1 MKKILKILG
10 NQAVDPADQNIIDA
24 LREEVKT
31 ERLKDREH
39 TGFDHNLISHT
50 TSADQ
55 KKYKKQNTIVRPQ
68 LIFAF
73 GGLSMIVL
81 CLLVNPFPK
90 LKLLIPGEQ
99 EKLERQMQ
107 VLGEV
112 KETQQQIEASLHRLT
127 ETLAQR
133 SALNLKKEWVDSIP
147 GYQALISLAEV
158 RDEFLQ
164 VSPID
169 ILPKPH
175 NSDFK
180 FLYQKELNLLR
191 EIFLKKD
198 TKS

>member
-10 NQAVDPADQNIIDA
+10 NQAVDPADQIIIDA

-31 ERLKDREH
+31 ERLKDRDH

-73 GGLSMIVL
+73 GGISMIVL
-81 CLLVNPFPK
+81 CLLVNPFPM

-99 EKLERQMQ
+99 EKLESQMQ

-112 KETQQQIEASLHRLT
+112 KETQQQIEASLHSLT

-133 SALNLKKEWVDSIP
+133 SALNLKKRMGRFYS
-147 GYQALISLAEV
+147 GISGT
-158 RDEFLQ
+158 
-164 VSPID
+164 D
-169 ILPKPH
+169 IFCG
-175 NSDFK
+175 S
-180 FLYQKELNLLR
+180 
-191 EIFLKKD
+191 
-198 TKS
+198 